1 MLANVARTA
10 GRQARPQWRTLAA
23 AAESHEPP
31 ITLYG
36 IEARCVLLPR
46 CARFHVIRGPGR
58 PLPRS
63 LRGGPSRTPPLPPRY
78 ANATYTAASKQKV
91 LPKVESE
98 LLAFKAVMEKN
109 AAFKGFLSDPTVA
122 RDTKVSKVQAM
133 LKGQSQVTQNLFVT
147 MAANAKLADAGQVIE
162 AFEKMMKADRNEID
176 AEITSAEPLTKA
188 EKSKV
193 EAALK
198 TQAGKGAKILLTETV
213 DPSLL
218 GGLQVQI
225 GDKFMDLSV
234 ASKVTNLKRSLGSA

>member
-58 PLPRS
+58 PLPAVFAAA
-63 LRGGPSRTPPLPPRY
+63 PHAPPRPPRY

-147 MAANAKLADAGQVIE
+147 MAANAKLATAGQVIE